1 MNPLLKAMRLNEISR
16 DENRI
21 SLRTKPYDILQENG
35 ETRKNQQEKSSM
47 INAIRRE
54 LGEMLAWK

>member
-1 MNPLLKAMRLNEISR
+1 MTLNEISR

-35 ETRKNQQEKSSM
+35 ETRKNQQEKRSM
-47 INAIRRE
+47 INVIRRE